1 MKEIILPNSGTEL
14 IKVRPSDIIYIEADG
29 NYCYMYLTGGYKQQ
43 LWFNRQKFISLI
55 NEQLKSEK
63 PQFIAVGR
71 SYIVN
76 ITYIYL
82 VNPIQGNMIL
92 YDSTNPA
99 QIKLHASQE
108 ALNNIK
114 KVIVELYERDK

>member
-92 YDSTNPA
+92 YDSTNPT

>member
-108 ALNNIK
+108 ALNKLKEMIHD
-114 KVIVELYERDK
+114 LYD